1 MILKQWF
8 FLESLDTTVNCHS
21 VEWVSYADTGN
32 YKSWFNFVTPKISL
46 VILLLTFCHVILFLL
61 VGRICCLINLY
72 NTNPNWQFLC
82 SYHLP
87 AWYCI
92 DIVRRNSVFIIHV
105 CVKQFF
111 LSHSKPY
118 QCAENND
125 PCKLMM
131 TINICLSLVEISW
144 EVRWRRRRPWYHRWG
159 VAAFD

>member
-1 MILKQWF
+1 MIFPWIT
-8 FLESLDTTVNCHS
+8 DTTVNCHS

-46 VILLLTFCHVILFLL
+46 VILLLTFCHVIIFLL

-92 DIVRRNSVFIIHV
+92 DIVRRNSVFIIHGNYSV
-105 CVKQFF
+105 
-111 LSHSKPY
+111 LSSFSLVILSLTE
-118 QCAENND
+118 CAENND
-125 PCKLMM
+125 PCKLMI

>member
-92 DIVRRNSVFIIHV
+92 DIVRRNSVFIIHGSYSV
-105 CVKQFF
+105 
-111 LSHSKPY
+111 LSSFS
-118 QCAENND
+118 
-125 PCKLMM
+125 LV
-131 TINICLSLVEISW
+131 ILSLTNVLKIMILVNLWWPSTF
-144 EVRWRRRRPWYHRWG
+144 VYP
-159 VAAFD
+159 